1 MVYHQDKKR
10 SYWQCQ
16 RCQFVYVPGR
26 YWLVP
31 DAEKSEYD
39 LHENSLSDAGYLRF
53 LRRLGDPL
61 INYLPPQSTGLDFGC
76 GPAPLLAKW
85 LAEQGYQMS
94 RYDKFY
100 APEADVFNARY
111 DFICAT
117 EVVEHLR
124 NPGLTLQALWSCL
137 NDRGVLAL
145 MTKRVQNLQAFSRW
159 HYKNDPTHIG
169 FFSENSFNWLAEHW
183 RAELRFPAA
192 DVALFIRR

>member
-1 MVYHQDKKR
+1 
-10 SYWQCQ
+10 
-16 RCQFVYVPGR
+16 
-26 YWLVP
+26 
-31 DAEKSEYD
+31 
-39 LHENSLSDAGYLRF
+39 
-53 LRRLGDPL
+53 
-61 INYLPPQSTGLDFGC
+61 
-76 GPAPLLAKW
+76 
-85 LAEQGYQMS
+85 MS

-100 APEADVFNARY
+100 APEADVFNTRY

-183 RAELRFPAA
+183 RAELKFPAA